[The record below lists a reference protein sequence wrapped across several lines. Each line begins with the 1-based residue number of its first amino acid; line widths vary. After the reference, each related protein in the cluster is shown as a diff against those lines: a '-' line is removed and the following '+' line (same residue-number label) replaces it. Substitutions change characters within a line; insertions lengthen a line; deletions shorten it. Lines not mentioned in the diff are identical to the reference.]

1 MEIDLLDCFD
11 DAVSYLKKKMGRP
24 QKDEILEG
32 DIIPVMLKLG
42 WPIMVATFLRTLYNL
57 VDTFWLGHLP
67 GEEAIY
73 SVGAMGMSWSFVF
86 MMMSLGMGF
95 GIAALALVSQHT
107 GAKQMEEAALD
118 GGQMYFIALV
128 SSLCIGII
136 GYFLTPFFLDIL
148 TGTGEEAVQ
157 LAHYGTLYMRVIFLG
172 LPFMFLF
179 FAFMFILRG
188 WGDTITPMKITA
200 ISVGLNLV
208 LDPVLIFGLGIFPKL
223 GIQGAA
229 IATVLTRGIGA
240 LYAMY
245 LLFSGRLGLKIK
257 LSYIKPDFNRIKK
270 FLNIGL
276 PASAGRMGTA
286 AGFIILWY
294 FINRLPEQS
303 VAAAAYGVGN
313 RILNIMFLVMG
324 GLAMAMSTMVGQSLG
339 SDNLDR
345 ADEVTIK
352 GLITMV
358 GLMVVFT
365 AVIFVLRN
373 PLIAIFIPDKP
384 DVIKMGGEFLLIF
397 SFSMPFFGI
406 FRGVSSILGG
416 SGHTKQQMAMGLIR
430 LWGMRLPLVYVFAFI
445 LGWYSAGVWAGMALS
460 NVVGSA
466 MALGVYK
473 LGWWKE
479 KVITVRPQ
487 RSVTGSDGE

>member
-1 MEIDLLDCFD
+1 MEIDLLDFD
-11 DAVSYLKKKMGRP
+11 DTLSSLKKKMGRP
-24 QKDEILEG
+24 QKDEILKG
-32 DIIPVMLKLG
+32 DVIPVILKLG

-67 GEEAIY
+67 SEEAVY

-86 MMMSLGMGF
+86 LMMSLGMGF
-95 GIAALALVSQHT
+95 GVAALALVSQHT
-107 GAKQMEEAALD
+107 GAKQFEEAALD
-118 GGQMYFIALV
+118 GGQMYFISFV

-136 GYFLTPFFLDIL
+136 GYIFTPFILDIL
-148 TGTGEEAVQ
+148 TGTGEEAAQ
-157 LAHYGTLYMRVIFLG
+157 LAHYGTLYMQVIFLG
-172 LPFMFLF
+172 VPFMFLF

-208 LDPVLIFGLGIFPKL
+208 LDPLLIFGVGIFPRL

-229 IATVLTRGIGA
+229 IATVFTRGIGA

-257 LSYIKPDFNRIKK
+257 LSYLIPDMKRIKK
-270 FLNIGL
+270 LLNIGI
-276 PASAGRMGTA
+276 PASAGRMGSA
-286 AGFIILWY
+286 FGFIILWY

-303 VAAAAYGVGN
+303 ITAAAYGVGN

-339 SDNLDR
+339 ADIIDR
-345 ADEVTIK
+345 AEEVTKK

-358 GLMVVFT
+358 CLMAVFT

-373 PLIAIFIPDKP
+373 PLIAVFIPDKP
-384 DVIKMGGEFLLIF
+384 EVIKMGGEFLLIF

-416 SGHTKQQMAMGLIR
+416 SGHTKQQMALELIR
-430 LWGMRLPLVYVFAFI
+430 LWGMRLPLVYVFAFV
-445 LGWYSAGVWAGMALS
+445 LGWYSAGIWAGMALS
-460 NVVGSA
+460 NVVGSV

-479 KVITVRPQ
+479 KVINVTPQ
-487 RSVTGSDGE
+487 KGAPGSGGE